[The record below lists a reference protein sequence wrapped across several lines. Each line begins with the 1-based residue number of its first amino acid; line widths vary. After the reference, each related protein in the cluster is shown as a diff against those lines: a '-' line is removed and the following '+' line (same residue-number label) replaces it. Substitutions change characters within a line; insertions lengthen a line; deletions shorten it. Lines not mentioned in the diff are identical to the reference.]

1 MLATKMWRIFYAAL
15 GFGVL
20 TGVLLYGLFYFGSDA
35 TLAYPG
41 LGLLAA
47 AVAGVAVGFGYYL
60 FFKFT
65 LRAFTRPFLQKAQVL
80 VTRPIAPLRPP
91 WSSNELDKLE
101 EILNEA
107 LATLD
112 RLDRFSEIAKEIV
125 GALDQQRTLGR
136 IVGTAVET
144 LPADSGLVFLLDEK
158 SGRYTVRISYLLPA
172 LDGQEDQVSF
182 AAGEGVPGWVAT
194 EGDALLIA
202 EAQQDERVHPLLR
215 QAGVQALLSAPL
227 SVGGRTIG
235 VLNLFNR
242 ERSDAFDENDL
253 RLACVYADLA
263 AVALANARLFDLSQA
278 QAAQAESLNQIA
290 RAVNANLDLE
300 TILGVVAEEVAR
312 LAPYVRLSLA
322 LPLEHD
328 PDHLRVRPLVGR
340 LRSELPDFR
349 PTPIEGSGVGWAFVH
364 KQPFVAPDLD
374 QEQRFPLD
382 AALRQAGV
390 RSYVCLP
397 LVQAGQPVGVLN
409 LGSDQPR
416 AYGDHNLPLLQRI
429 GEQLAVALH
438 NAQLYKEAEDERRKL
453 AAILNDTD
461 DMVIVLDE
469 AERVLL
475 LNPATEH
482 CLHVLADEVAGQ
494 PLPTLGVDDLE
505 TALAAARNAQAPVV
519 REIAIPGGRTLYASV
534 SPVQDVGWVLVMQD
548 ITPLKE
554 LDQLRTEWVA
564 AVSHDLKNPITTVQ
578 MAAMLLDKA
587 GPLNEKQRELLD
599 RLEHGSKQ
607 LRSLVTDVLD
617 LARLEAG
624 PVLKMRAVAPDD
636 VVARALTEVEALAA
650 DKGVALSVEL
660 PPHLPPVRG
669 DAALLTRVVV
679 NLLSNGIK
687 YTPAGGEV
695 QVRARPQDGALLFE
709 VRDTGYGIPAEALPY
724 LFDRFYRVPDH
735 EVEIEGSGLG
745 LSIVKSIVEKH
756 GGRVW
761 VESQVGQ
768 GSTFAFT
775 VPT

>member
-1 MLATKMWRIFYAAL
+1 MTASRPRACC
-15 GFGVL
+15 
-20 TGVLLYGLFYFGSDA
+20 
-35 TLAYPG
+35 P
-41 LGLLAA
+41 
-47 AVAGVAVGFGYYL
+47 L

-112 RLDRFSEIAKEIV
+112 RLDRFSDIAKEIV

-158 SGRYTVRISYLLPA
+158 SGRYTLRISYLLPA

-242 ERSDAFDENDL
+242 ERSDAFDEND
-253 RLACVYADLA
+253 
-263 AVALANARLFDLSQA
+263 
-278 QAAQAESLNQIA
+278 
-290 RAVNANLDLE
+290 
-300 TILGVVAEEVAR
+300 
-312 LAPYVRLSLA
+312 
-322 LPLEHD
+322 
-328 PDHLRVRPLVGR
+328 
-340 LRSELPDFR
+340 
-349 PTPIEGSGVGWAFVH
+349 
-364 KQPFVAPDLD
+364 
-374 QEQRFPLD
+374 
-382 AALRQAGV
+382 LRQAGV

-505 TALAAARNAQAPVV
+505 TALAAARSAQAPVV

-624 PVLKMRAVAPDD
+624 PVLKTRAVAPDD

-695 QVRARPQDGALLFE
+695 QVRARPQVGNLREDLLVQLSNVE
-709 VRDTGYGIPAEALPY
+709 VSPSGRPRARARRRRRMILP
-724 LFDRFYRVPDH
+724 LRVLGRLSTNSILAGLAIGP
-735 EVEIEGSGLG
+735 ISWPTCSRRASARCSEGS
-745 LSIVKSIVEKH
+745 
-756 GGRVW
+756 
-761 VESQVGQ
+761 
-768 GSTFAFT
+768 
-775 VPT
+775 